1 MLGDL
6 LADLSSLMDE
16 IVERM
21 DDLKY
26 LYSNSPPQ
34 NLLPLLVQF
43 KEYFEALKTE
53 NEYVQELINE
63 VEAANPYRTPEDR

>member
-6 LADLSSLMDE
+6 LSDLSSLMDE

-26 LYSNSPPQ
+26 LYSNTQAS